1 MRQAARR
8 SWKSSIPAFFVL
20 AVVLGLTLPAVL
32 LAAQGA
38 PTPMAPQAPPQAAP
52 AAPTAAPAGEPAWPA
67 NTKVIEA
74 KIAKI
79 VFPQREGD
87 FPLPQ
92 LRIYDRQGRQVN
104 ERLGYYAPTFAAF
117 VGRSLDGG
125 SPAIEARPLADELD
139 RVVAPDGKPLAA
151 LPEADY
157 TIVDYWATWCAPCR
171 AQTRDLVT
179 LLNARPKVR
188 VNLLHVE
195 ADTSKMTP
203 SEVQKMI
210 EAGRASLAKKKTAEG
225 T

>member
-1 MRQAARR
+1 MRQATRR
-8 SWKSSIPAFFVL
+8 SWKSPIPAFFVL

-32 LAAQGA
+32 LAAQSA
-38 PTPMAPQAPPQAAP
+38 PAPMAPQAAP
-52 AAPTAAPAGEPAWPA
+52 AAPTAAPSASEPAWPA

-74 KIAKI
+74 RIAKI

-117 VGRSLDGG
+117 VGRTLDGG
-125 SPAIEARPLADELD
+125 SPAIEARALADELD

-210 EAGRASLAKKKTAEG
+210 EEGRASLAKKKPAEG
-225 T
+225 K